1 MRTESI
7 VDQDSSWLKYIVYNV
22 NESIQQRNA
31 ISSTEHTLIKNAL
44 NALNRLLHNL
54 LNELK

>member
-1 MRTESI
+1 MRTDSI
-7 VDQDSSWLKYIVYNV
+7 VDQDSSWFKYIVYNV

-44 NALNRLLHNL
+44 NRLLHNL